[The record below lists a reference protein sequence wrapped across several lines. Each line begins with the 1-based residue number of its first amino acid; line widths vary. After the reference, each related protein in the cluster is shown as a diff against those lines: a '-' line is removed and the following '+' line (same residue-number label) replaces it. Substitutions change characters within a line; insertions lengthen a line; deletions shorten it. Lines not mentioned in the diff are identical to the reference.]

1 MRILVVEDEQDLN
14 NVICN
19 KLRASGYSVDS
30 CLNGEDALDYI
41 RVGRYDGVLM
51 DIMLPKINGFEVV
64 KMIRTVEDIVH
75 GLDIG
80 GNDYLIKPF
89 SFEELLARIRVIT
102 RNKDQGYAS
111 VHTLADL
118 KVDSAARTVYRG
130 DREIELSPKEFAL
143 LEYMIINKGKVLSR
157 EAIEDHIYD
166 VDYEGGSNVVN
177 VYIRFL
183 RRKIDEPFEKK
194 LIHTVRGSGYVLKE
208 E

>member
-1 MRILVVEDEQDLN
+1 M
-14 NVICN
+14 
-19 KLRASGYSVDS
+19 
-30 CLNGEDALDYI
+30 
-41 RVGRYDGVLM
+41 
-51 DIMLPKINGFEVV
+51 
-64 KMIRTVEDIVH
+64 
-75 GLDIG
+75 
-80 GNDYLIKPF
+80 
-89 SFEELLARIRVIT
+89 LLARIRVIT
-102 RNKDQGYAS
+102 RNKEQGYAS

>member
-1 MRILVVEDEQDLN
+1 MPISRWTAPPGPYAAG
-14 NVICN
+14 N
-19 KLRASGYSVDS
+19 K
-30 CLNGEDALDYI
+30 
-41 RVGRYDGVLM
+41 
-51 DIMLPKINGFEVV
+51 
-64 KMIRTVEDIVH
+64 
-75 GLDIG
+75 
-80 GNDYLIKPF
+80 
-89 SFEELLARIRVIT
+89 
-102 RNKDQGYAS
+102 
-111 VHTLADL
+111 
-118 KVDSAARTVYRG
+118 
-130 DREIELSPKEFAL
+130 EIELSPKEFAL

>member
-41 RVGRYDGVLM
+41 RVGSYDGVLM

-64 KMIRTVEDIVH
+64 KMIRAEGDRTPVLFLTARDTVEDIVH

-80 GNDYLIKPF
+80 G
-89 SFEELLARIRVIT
+89 
-102 RNKDQGYAS
+102 KDQGYAS